1 MARFMSLRVRELFLL
16 VGSFETPW
24 EDFNVDFATPATSSM
39 CMQNMPQPRSN
50 AITRYFQRS
59 RPVSWSNMEFD
70 ELRYLK
76 SYKVQ
81 ALDRQELFHELEE
94 GISFSNIE
102 DCFTNKILDGELS
115 YVEIFEMVDR
125 EDEILWSVLDKWE
138 IPKVRL
144 VDAKYTPI

>member
-1 MARFMSLRVRELFLL
+1 
-16 VGSFETPW
+16 
-24 EDFNVDFATPATSSM
+24 M
-39 CMQNMPQPRSN
+39 CMQNMPQLRSN

-76 SYKVQ
+76 SYKAQ

-94 GISFSNIE
+94 GISFSSIE

-115 YVEIFEMVDR
+115 YVEIFEMVDG
-125 EDEILWSVLDKWE
+125 EDEILWSVLDKW
-138 IPKVRL
+138 
-144 VDAKYTPI
+144 